1 MADEAADGDL
11 GLASWRRAGDGAPAG
26 SSSQRDFKPKSRRP
40 PRSPPTG
47 RILYIAPGP
56 AVLVFSIELK
66 SIVRNHLIGR
76 EPVMQPNQHPFGE
89 ATCVSTLAD
98 MCIRKALHHILKLFD
113 PDGPEPTLRIYL
125 SLLEV
130 AGACFAGADS
140 STVPTVLKWIDD
152 RRQGTNLDITTL
164 ATLAG
169 MKRSLAGLPLLTW
182 KAGTAANVTWQIL
195 QEWETICSTP
205 SVEGRIHQ
213 FFQTRSQL
221 DKKTLEWWGRDT

>member
-1 MADEAADGDL
+1 VADEAADGDL
-11 GLASWRRAGDGAPAG
+11 GLASWRGAGDGAPAG

-66 SIVRNHLIGR
+66 R
-76 EPVMQPNQHPFGE
+76 
-89 ATCVSTLAD
+89 
-98 MCIRKALHHILKLFD
+98 ALHHILELFD

-130 AGACFAGADS
+130 AGACFAGGNS

-169 MKRSLAGLPLLTW
+169 RPSRRASSPHLESRHRCERDLANPAGVGDDLQHPLSRRSHPSILPNEIAAG
-182 KAGTAANVTWQIL
+182 
-195 QEWETICSTP
+195 QEGPRMVGPRHLGSTETQR
-205 SVEGRIHQ
+205 RIV
-213 FFQTRSQL
+213 
-221 DKKTLEWWGRDT
+221 